1 MNLIIIQARLGSTRL
16 PKKILKK
23 LGNISILEHVVQRAL
38 RSKIADKIILAIPD
52 DLDALMIEDCVRPYP
67 ISIFKGSEND
77 VLSRYYFATKKF
89 NGKNIFRITSDCPLI
104 DPLIIDAVF
113 KKYFELGADCYL
125 ANTCPPDEASFPDGM
140 DVEIFPLS
148 FLNQAFHE
156 EKDQNRKEHV
166 TFQFWQDEKYKSF
179 MYKSKTNYPDYRL
192 TVDYPEDLAN
202 LNLLA
207 SKYCPNGEEMTLD
220 QINEAIMNEKIDVL
234 FTDKKKRNLG
244 WK

>member
-1 MNLIIIQARLGSTRL
+1 M
-16 PKKILKK
+16 
-23 LGNISILEHVVQRAL
+23 
-38 RSKIADKIILAIPD
+38 
-52 DLDALMIEDCVRPYP
+52 
-67 ISIFKGSEND
+67 
-77 VLSRYYFATKKF
+77 RYLYT
-89 NGKNIFRITSDCPLI
+89 
-104 DPLIIDAVF
+104 
-113 KKYFELGADCYL
+113 
-125 ANTCPPDEASFPDGM
+125 
-140 DVEIFPLS
+140 LS